1 MWINA
6 RNFAVWP
13 VFWGKYSSV
22 VSAFR
27 RSPGVRRQAAF
38 APGAGPY
45 HPMTLLDE
53 HSRYALTHTFRRYG
67 LPLRILAGNWR
78 RGQPQARGA
87 IRRSAYG

>member
-1 MWINA
+1 
-6 RNFAVWP
+6 
-13 VFWGKYSSV
+13 
-22 VSAFR
+22 
-27 RSPGVRRQAAF
+27 
-38 APGAGPY
+38 
-45 HPMTLLDE
+45 MTLLDE